1 MEGKDLSPGPPGAAG
16 PPAGDSNECVTPPR
30 AHLTLLSAHQP
41 GICQG
46 VSYLQGSPKAL
57 EN

>member
-1 MEGKDLSPGPPGAAG
+1 MEGKDFPPGPPGAAG
-16 PPAGDSNECVTPPR
+16 PPAGDSNERVTPPR
-30 AHLTLLSAHQP
+30 AHHTLLSAHQP

-46 VSYLQGSPKAL
+46 VSYLQWSPKAL